1 MDERPVTEVPATD
14 VDTRVLRYFLA
25 VAERLSF
32 TAAARELYVTQPSLS
47 RQIRRLEADL
57 GAELFERAGREVR
70 LTAAGEALVPAAR
83 RITGDW
89 AAAVREVR
97 TAAAAAR
104 NVLRLGFVATGAGPL
119 GPRARA
125 AFAARRPGAVLE
137 PKRFDWGGEA
147 EGLRRGLADVAFVWL
162 PADLTGLHARTVA
175 TERRWVALPR
185 AHPLAAR
192 PDVGIADLGD
202 QQLMWTRRAPKAWVD
217 WWAVNPRPD
226 GSEPVWGPEND
237 NVEEMLEQAA
247 ATGAVCFAGESMTT
261 YYTHPELVWRPV
273 RDIEPLRI
281 AVAWPRE
288 RTSPPVADFL
298 AAVRECVRDPEAYA

>member
-1 MDERPVTEVPATD
+1 MDGQPVSEGAAAD

-25 VAERLSF
+25 VAEQLSF

-57 GAELFERAGREVR
+57 GADLFARTGREVR

-83 RITGDW
+83 RLTADW
-89 AAAVREVR
+89 ARAVREVR
-97 TAAAAAR
+97 TTAAAER

-119 GPRARA
+119 GLRVRA
-125 AFAARRPGAVLE
+125 AFAARRPEAVLE
-137 PKRFDWGGEA
+137 LTRFDWGGEA
-147 EGLRRGLADVAFVWL
+147 EGLRRGLADVAFLWL

-185 AHPLAAR
+185 RHPLADR
-192 PDVGIADLGD
+192 PDVGIADLGGER
-202 QQLMWTRRAPKAWVD
+202 LMWTRRAPREWVD

-226 GSEPVWGPEND
+226 GSEPLWGPEND
-237 NVEEMLEQAA
+237 NVEEMLEHVAA
-247 ATGAVCFAGESMTT
+247 GGAVCLAAESMAT

>member
-1 MDERPVTEVPATD
+1 MDEQPVTEGPATD

-25 VAERLSF
+25 VAGQLSF

-47 RQIRRLEADL
+47 RQIRRLEEDL
-57 GAELFERAGREVR
+57 GAELFERTGREVR
-70 LTAAGEALVPAAR
+70 LTPAGEALVPAAR

-89 AAAVREVR
+89 ARAVREVR

-119 GPRARA
+119 GLRARA
-125 AFAARRPGAVLE
+125 AFAARRPEAVLE
-137 PKRFDWGGEA
+137 LKRFDWGGEA
-147 EGLRRGLADVAFVWL
+147 AGLRRGLADVAFVWL

-185 AHPLAAR
+185 AHALAEQR
-192 PDVGIADLGD
+192 DVGIADLAD
-202 QQLMWTRRAPKAWVD
+202 EHLMWTRRAPKAWVD

-237 NVEEMLEQAA
+237 NVEEMLEHVAA
-247 ATGAVCFAGESMTT
+247 GRAVCLAADSMTT

-298 AAVRECVRDPEAYA
+298 AAVGECVRDPEAYA

>member
-1 MDERPVTEVPATD
+1 MDERRTTGGAAPD

-25 VAERLSF
+25 VAEQLSF
-32 TAAARELYVTQPSLS
+32 TSAARELYVTQPSLS
-47 RQIRRLEADL
+47 RQIRRLEEDL
-57 GAELFERAGREVR
+57 GADLFVRAGREVR

-83 RITGDW
+83 RIAGDW
-89 AAAVREVR
+89 ARAVRGVR

-119 GPRARA
+119 GLRARA
-125 AFAARRPGAVLE
+125 AFAARRPDAVLE
-137 PKRFDWGGEA
+137 LKRFDWGGEA
-147 EGLRRGLADVAFVWL
+147 EGLRRGLADVAFLWL
-162 PADLTGLHARTVA
+162 PADLTGLRARTVA

-185 AHPLAAR
+185 AHRLAAQ
-192 PDVGIADLGD
+192 PDVGIADLAD
-202 QQLMWTRRAPKAWVD
+202 QRLMWTRRAPKAWVD

-237 NVEEMLEQAA
+237 NVEEMLEHVAA
-247 ATGAVCFAGESMTT
+247 GGAVCLAAESMTT